1 MLKEGLIM
9 TRPADIRDREREI
22 LGLIIDSY
30 IDESK
35 PISSAYICKK
45 YHLPCSSATIRNI
58 MVSLERQ
65 GFLSHIYTS
74 SGRVPTQNGFRCY
87 VENFDSQDEPCE
99 SSVSLGLYNMP
110 APNIE
115 EVVNHTLDTLVQLSG
130 YTSLM
135 AVSGRDVKVSFRGM
149 RFMLEQ
155 PEFEDINRLKD
166 IFYALEVKMD
176 VLQSLLFDCIDD
188 RIRILIGDDIGFEE
202 ISSCSLV
209 VSGLREKNL
218 SFAFALL
225 GPMRM
230 DYNRATSCL
239 RSVKSRFK
247 ETVEDFV

>member
-1 MLKEGLIM
+1 M
-9 TRPADIRDREREI
+9 TRSTDIREREREI

-30 IDESK
+30 IEESK
-35 PISSAYICKK
+35 PISSGYICGK
-45 YHLPCSSATIRNI
+45 YRLACSSATIRNI

-74 SGRVPTQNGFRCY
+74 SGRVPTQEGFRRY
-87 VENFDSQDEPCE
+87 VENFDQKDRLQEY
-99 SSVSLGLYNMP
+99 SVSLGLYAISQP
-110 APNIE
+110 SIE
-115 EVVNHTLDTLVQLSG
+115 EVVSHTLDALVKLSG

-135 AVSGRDVKVSFRGM
+135 AVSGRDEKVSFRGM

-155 PEFEDINRLKD
+155 PEFEDVSRLKD
-166 IFYALEVKMD
+166 IFYALEVKMEA
-176 VLQSLLFDCIDD
+176 LQSLLFDCIDD

-202 ISSCSLV
+202 ISNCSLV

-230 DYNRATSCL
+230 NYNRAASCL
-239 RSVKSRFK
+239 QSVKNRFK

>member
-1 MLKEGLIM
+1 M

-30 IDESK
+30 INESK
-35 PISSAYICKK
+35 PISSAYICEK
-45 YHLPCSSATIRNI
+45 YHLSCSSATIRNI

-74 SGRVPTQNGFRCY
+74 SGRVPTQKGFRLY

-99 SSVSLGLYNMP
+99 PSVSLGFYNMS

-115 EVVNHTLDTLVQLSG
+115 EVVNHTLNTLVRLSG

-135 AVSGRDVKVSFRGM
+135 AVSGRDEKVSFRGM

-188 RIRILIGDDIGFEE
+188 RVRILIGDDIGFEE

-230 DYNRATSCL
+230 DYNRAASSL
-239 RSVKSRFK
+239 RSVKKRLK
-247 ETVEDFV
+247 ETVENFV

>member
-1 MLKEGLIM
+1 M
-9 TRPADIRDREREI
+9 TRSTDIREREREI

-30 IDESK
+30 IEESK
-35 PISSAYICKK
+35 PISSGYICEK
-45 YHLPCSSATIRNI
+45 YRLACSSATIRNI

-65 GFLSHIYTS
+65 GLLSHIYTS
-74 SGRVPTQNGFRCY
+74 SGRVPTQDGFRRY
-87 VENFDSQDEPCE
+87 VENFDQKDRLQEY
-99 SSVSLGLYNMP
+99 SVSLGLYAISQP
-110 APNIE
+110 SIE
-115 EVVNHTLDTLVQLSG
+115 EVVSHTLDALVKLSG

-135 AVSGRDVKVSFRGM
+135 AVSGRDEKVSFRGM

-155 PEFEDINRLKD
+155 PEFEDVSRLKD
-166 IFYALEVKMD
+166 IFYALEVKMEA
-176 VLQSLLFDCIDD
+176 LQSLLFDCIDD

-202 ISSCSLV
+202 ISNCSLV

-230 DYNRATSCL
+230 NYNRAASCL
-239 RSVKSRFK
+239 QSVKNRVK

>member
-1 MLKEGLIM
+1 M
-9 TRPADIRDREREI
+9 TRLVDIKDREREI

-30 IDESK
+30 IEESR
-35 PISSAYICKK
+35 PISSAYICRK
-45 YHLPCSSATIRNI
+45 YHLSCSSATIRNI

-74 SGRVPTQNGFRCY
+74 SGRVPTQDGFRRY
-87 VENFDSQDEPCE
+87 VENFDDQDNLQEH
-99 SSVSLGLYNMP
+99 SVSLGLYAVP
-110 APNIE
+110 ATSIE
-115 EVVNHTLDTLVQLSG
+115 EVINHTLDALVQLSG

-135 AVSGRDVKVSFRGM
+135 AVSGRDEKISFRGM

-155 PEFEDINRLKD
+155 PEFEDVSRLKD
-166 IFYALEVKMD
+166 IFYALEMKMEA
-176 VLQSLLFDCIDD
+176 LQNLLFSCIDD

-202 ISSCSLV
+202 ISNCSLV

-230 DYNRATSCL
+230 NYNRAASSL
-239 RSVKSRFK
+239 HSVKIQFK
-247 ETVEDFV
+247 ETVEGFI

>member
-1 MLKEGLIM
+1 M

-35 PISSAYICKK
+35 PISSAYICRK
-45 YHLPCSSATIRNI
+45 YQLPCSSATIRNI

-65 GFLSHIYTS
+65 GLLSHIYTS
-74 SGRVPTQNGFRCY
+74 SGRVPTQDGFRRY
-87 VENFDSQDEPCE
+87 VENFDDQDSLQEHA
-99 SSVSLGLYNMP
+99 VSLGFYALP
-110 APNIE
+110 QPSIE
-115 EVVNHTLDTLVQLSG
+115 EVVSHTLDALVQLSG

-135 AVSGRDVKVSFRGM
+135 AVSGRDEKISFRGM

-155 PEFEDINRLKD
+155 PEFEDVNRLKD
-166 IFYALEVKMD
+166 VFYALEVKMEA
-176 VLQSLLFDCIDD
+176 LQNLLFKCIDG

-202 ISSCSLV
+202 ISNCSLV

-230 DYNRATSCL
+230 NYNKAASCL
-239 RSVKSRFK
+239 RSVKNRFK
-247 ETVEDFV
+247 ETVEDLI